1 MAAITES
8 TQIARAPGDVFA
20 YATDFAHFPDWQGG
34 IVSVSSE
41 ADAPPS
47 IGSRAV
53 ITRRVGPRQLTAP
66 EEITELNPPRT
77 WSVRAVD
84 GLVTASAKG
93 VVEPLV
99 DGRVSRVTISLEFE
113 GRGFGRLLVPL
124 VIQRQARKQ
133 LPRNLQKLKE
143 RLERGA

>member
-8 TQIARAPGDVFA
+8 TQIARTPEDVFA
-20 YATDFAHFPDWQGG
+20 YTTDFAHFPDWQGG
-34 IVSVSSE
+34 VVSVSSE
-41 ADAPPS
+41 ADTPLEV
-47 IGSRAV
+47 GSRAV

-66 EEITELNPPRT
+66 EEVTELQPPRT

-84 GLVTASAKG
+84 GAVKASARG
-93 VVEPLV
+93 VVEPLG
-99 DGRVSRVTISLEFE
+99 DGRRSRVTISLEFQ
-113 GRGFGRLLVPL
+113 GRGLGRLLVPL

-143 RLERGA
+143 VLERGA